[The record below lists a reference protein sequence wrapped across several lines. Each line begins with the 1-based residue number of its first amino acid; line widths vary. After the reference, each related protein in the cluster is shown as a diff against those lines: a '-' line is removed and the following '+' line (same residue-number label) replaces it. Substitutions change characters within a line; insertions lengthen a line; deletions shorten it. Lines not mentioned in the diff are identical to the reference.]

1 MTSCSSL
8 QNRDFDDDD
17 DDLNVDD
24 GPGKHS
30 LTVIFSLIGDTV
42 ICINAA
48 KEKKWTLLDSIWP
61 AVRGINIFSLIS
73 NCCLIQ

>member
-48 KEKKWTLLDSIWP
+48 KEKKMGYSLYGLCLILYGQLYG
-61 AVRGINIFSLIS
+61 ALIFSV
-73 NCCLIQ
+73 